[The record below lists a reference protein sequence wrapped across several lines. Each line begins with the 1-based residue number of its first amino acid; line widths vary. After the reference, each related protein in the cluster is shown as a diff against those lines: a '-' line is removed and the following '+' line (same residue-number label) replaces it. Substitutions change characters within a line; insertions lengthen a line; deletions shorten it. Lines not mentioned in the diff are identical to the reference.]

1 MNLEVVSI
9 YQPETH
15 VATVFFCTESITN
28 LGLKLWNMVPVNE
41 KFSESL
47 NVFKSNTE
55 HQIIVRAKSGKPVSV
70 KVAL

>member
-15 VATVFFCTESITN
+15 VATVFVVTESIIN
-28 LGLKLWNMVPVNE
+28 SGLKLWNMVPVNK
-41 KFSESL
+41 KFSESFS
-47 NVFKSNTE
+47 VFKSNTE
-55 HQIIVRAKSGKPVSV
+55 HQIIVRTKFGKPISV